1 MRGCRRSGECVP
13 HRARLAVGLYFKVVR
28 ALLNDQL
35 LALYRDLDFTQLERK
50 LTVPHQVGRIPD
62 HACLRSLRIA
72 DVPFLTGP
80 CGFRKSRSVEFPMLV
95 FEALA

>member
-50 LTVPHQVGRIPD
+50 LAVPH
-62 HACLRSLRIA
+62 
-72 DVPFLTGP
+72 
-80 CGFRKSRSVEFPMLV
+80 
-95 FEALA
+95 